1 MSLEGN
7 LRDLALAEVCQ
18 LLAHTRKS
26 GELRLVAPL
35 AGLRA
40 TISFDGGAI
49 VDATIT
55 GSHSTALPEPD
66 STTAP
71 HVESTTLEV
80 LTWNEGTFRFVPVDA
95 GQKMPQTGVRLNTEL
110 ILMEGARRAGQ
121 WTQLSDR
128 LPNAR
133 AIPAFAEVEPRQL
146 PLLNLTP
153 QQWEVLTGVDGQRDL
168 PALAR
173 SLGRDLLEVAEI
185 VHGLIG
191 TGLLRLVDSA
201 RALRTQATPPSSAA
215 EESDTDIDLWV
226 PSENELLLAQ
236 YSDALG
242 DDIFDP
248 VRVGVITPEGL
259 PRLRT
264 PVIAHKPQ
272 TIRNPSD
279 ATVANSS
286 SSVGAREL
294 GDAAARRGDL
304 AAAMV
309 YWNTTLERDE
319 SAADTAHAREAIVL
333 VSRLQKMLHVNRSE

>member
-1 MSLEGN
+1 RRG
-7 LRDLALAEVCQ
+7 
-18 LLAHTRKS
+18 
-26 GELRLVAPL
+26 GE
-35 AGLRA
+35 
-40 TISFDGGAI
+40 
-49 VDATIT
+49 
-55 GSHSTALPEPD
+55 
-66 STTAP
+66 
-71 HVESTTLEV
+71 
-80 LTWNEGTFRFVPVDA
+80 W
-95 GQKMPQTGVRLNTEL
+95 
-110 ILMEGARRAGQ
+110 AR
-121 WTQLSDR
+121 LSDR

-173 SLGRDLLEVAEI
+173 SLGRNLLEVAEI

-201 RALRTQATPPSSAA
+201 RALRTQPTPPSSAVQ
-215 EESDTDIDLWV
+215 EDETDADLWV

-236 YSDALG
+236 YSEALG

-264 PVIAHKPQ
+264 PAVAQRPQALRKPV
-272 TIRNPSD
+272 D
-279 ATVANSS
+279 ADNKPAIS
-286 SSVGAREL
+286 AREL

-304 AAAMV
+304 AAAMAF
-309 YWNTTLERDE
+309 WNSTLERDE
-319 SAADTAHAREAIVL
+319 CEADAAHAREAIVL
-333 VSRLQKMLHVNRSE
+333 AARLHKLLHANRPE